1 MHTCTCV
8 VYVLF
13 NCCRSDTDDEPRGNP
28 LVAGDEDIE
37 SDEEEPAVVSVPS
50 LGPTHTPSG
59 GKSLAKGSNKLKAIK
74 DVQLTD
80 SESESAQSVSD
91 SVKQGNRPAKVKMS
105 GEFSFDEPLIPSVA
119 APLSTA
125 VPEPVRAKE
134 TGVGGGLLLS
144 FSPSQQQKPQ
154 QQVAE
159 EEAKKG
165 KGKKRK
171 KSKKMAEEEPPQASE
186 TLDLDSWLGDDVQGA
201 AVSKVS
207 EPAPGLHGLTCSAS
221 YQASIVSLLM
231 MQKWSIRHYL

>member
-1 MHTCTCV
+1 MHTCTHV

-13 NCCRSDTDDEPRGNP
+13 NCCHSDTDDEPRGNP

-37 SDEEEPAVVSVPS
+37 SDEEEPAVVSIPS
-50 LGPTHTPSG
+50 LGPTHTLSG

-80 SESESAQSVSD
+80 SESESDQSVSN
-91 SVKQGNRPAKVKMS
+91 SVEQGNRPAKVKMS

-119 APLSTA
+119 AP
-125 VPEPVRAKE
+125 VPEPVQAKE
-134 TGVGGGLLLS
+134 TSGRGGLLLS
-144 FSPSQQQKPQ
+144 FPPSQQQPQ
-154 QQVAE
+154 QQAVVE

-186 TLDLDSWLGDDVQGA
+186 TLDLDSWLGDNGQGA
-201 AVSKVS
+201 AVNKVS
-207 EPAPGLHGLTCSAS
+207 EHSTRAARHNLQCPLPGQYCQPTEL
-221 YQASIVSLLM
+221 
-231 MQKWSIRHYL
+231 KK

>member
-1 MHTCTCV
+1 MHAYTHV

-13 NCCRSDTDDEPRGNP
+13 NCCHSDTDDEPRGNP

-37 SDEEEPAVVSVPS
+37 TDEEEPAVDSVPS

-80 SESESAQSVSD
+80 SESESDQPVSD
-91 SVKQGNRPAKVKMS
+91 SVGQGNWPARVKMS

-119 APLSTA
+119 SPLSPA
-125 VPEPVRAKE
+125 APEPVRAKE
-134 TGVGGGLLLS
+134 TGTGGGLLLS
-144 FSPSQQQKPQ
+144 FTSSQQQVEEK
-154 QQVAE
+154 

-165 KGKKRK
+165 KGKKKK
-171 KSKKMAEEEPPQASE
+171 KSKKTAEEEPPQGSE
-186 TLDLDSWLGDDVQGA
+186 TVDLDSWLGGDGQEA

-207 EPAPGLHGLTCSAS
+207 GHNT
-221 YQASIVSLLM
+221 
-231 MQKWSIRHYL
+231 